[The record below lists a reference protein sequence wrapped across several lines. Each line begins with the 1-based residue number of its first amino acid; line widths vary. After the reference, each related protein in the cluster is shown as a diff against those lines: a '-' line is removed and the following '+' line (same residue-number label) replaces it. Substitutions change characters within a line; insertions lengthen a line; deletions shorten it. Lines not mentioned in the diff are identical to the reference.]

1 MQIILLE
8 KVINVGELGEVVKV
22 KQGYARNYL
31 IPQGKAKRA
40 TPENI
45 KLLEEKRAELEK
57 VAAQRLATAQEQAAK
72 IEGMQIRIAQK
83 AGVDGRLFGS
93 VTNVDIVE
101 ALAAQGVTIEKG
113 SVRMPEGPL
122 KHIGEFPLVVALYL
136 DVTANIT
143 VTVVAEAVAES

>member
-8 KVINVGELGEVVKV
+8 KVINVGNLGDVVKV

-45 KLLEEKRAELEK
+45 KLLEGKRAELERAANEK
-57 VAAQRLATAQEQAAK
+57 LTAAQDQAAK
-72 IEGMQIRIAQK
+72 LEGMRIQISQK

-93 VTNVDIVE
+93 VTNFDIVE
-101 ALAAQGVTIEKG
+101 ALKAHGITIEKS
-113 SVRMPEGPL
+113 SVRMPDGPL
-122 KHIGEFPLVVALYL
+122 KHVGEFPLVVALYL

-143 VTVVAEAVAES
+143 VVVQGEAQTG